1 MKTMFTT
8 FAIAAMICT
17 ALATLVM
24 IVFNLAGA
32 ANASAAQIHSMKFWA
47 GGMTLLAVAGIA
59 AGIFLLRAGQPGW
72 ATGVSFAP
80 TIIFAIILFIAL
92 LKS

>member
-1 MKTMFTT
+1 MSIVI
-8 FAIAAMICT
+8 AIAAMICT

-32 ANASAAQIHSMKFWA
+32 ANASAAQIHSMKLWA
-47 GGMTLLAVAGIA
+47 GGMTLLAVVGVV
-59 AGIFLLRAGQPGW
+59 AGIFLLRAGHPGW
-72 ATGVSFAP
+72 ASLAAFAP
-80 TIIFAIILFIAL
+80 TLIFGIILLIAL